1 MTARVRVAVAGTGTW
16 GVNHVRVLAA
26 EPRCEL
32 VAICEPD
39 PRAAERARHLAP
51 GARAATWASLLD
63 DPRVDAIV
71 IATPAATHAELACE
85 ALAAGKHV
93 LVEKPLALG
102 EDDAARVA
110 AAARAA
116 DRVLLVG
123 HLMVYHPAVVR
134 LRDMLGSGEL
144 GELYYLYSRRVNLGR
159 LRHDESALWSFG
171 PHDLSMFDFLL
182 RGAEPVSVT
191 ARGQSYLQPGVE
203 DVVFVSLR
211 FAGGQMAHVHLS
223 WLDPH
228 KERRLTLVCSQK
240 MVEFDDVAAEK
251 LRVYDKGY
259 ERPPEFTHW
268 GEYLTLRDGD
278 VHMPHVAMEEPLA
291 LEARHFLDCCLGEAA
306 PRTGADG
313 AVRVVRT
320 LAAAQRS
327 LRRDGAPEVLST
339 SEAGSPAPLDRT
351 PIPR

>member
-1 MTARVRVAVAGTGTW
+1 MSRLGVAVVGAGSW
-16 GVNHVRVLAA
+16 GANHVRAFAA
-26 EPRCEL
+26 EPRVNL
-32 VAICEPD
+32 VAICDPD
-39 PRAAERARHLAP
+39 RRASDRALHLAP
-51 GARAATWASLLD
+51 DARAAGWRELLD
-63 DPRVDAIV
+63 DSRVAAVV
-71 IATPAATHAELACE
+71 IATPAATHAALACE
-85 ALAAGKHV
+85 AFAAGKHV

-102 EDDAARVA
+102 EADAAEVA

-116 DRVLLVG
+116 RRVLLVG
-123 HLMVYHPAVVR
+123 HLMVYHPVVVR
-134 LRDMLGSGEL
+134 LREMLSSGEL

-171 PHDLSMFDFLL
+171 PHDLSMIDYLL
-182 RGAEPVSVT
+182 GAEPVSVA

-223 WLDPH
+223 WLDPR

-259 ERPPEFTHW
+259 ERPGEFSDW

-278 VHMPHVAMEEPLA
+278 VHIPSVSMEEPLA
-291 LEARHFLDCCLGEAA
+291 AEARHFVDCCLGAA
-306 PRTGADG
+306 EPRTGVPGALRVVRALAAAEKSLRADG
-313 AVRVVRT
+313 APVR
-320 LAAAQRS
+320 LA
-327 LRRDGAPEVLST
+327 EITST
-339 SEAGSPAPLDRT
+339 VDRT
-351 PIPR
+351 PSPR